1 MSERTMQVT
10 TSERRSEDHLKS
22 LTKLVRILECFS
34 RVERTLSLG
43 DLCRR
48 TGMPK
53 STAHRMVS
61 SLREVGFLEQ
71 ARGGDHY
78 RLGLKLFEFGSTAL
92 ANMELHREARPIVG
106 ALSRLSGEVVHLA
119 VFDGAQAVVIHR
131 SDPAPEGAGPLT
143 FLEVAPLYCTGVGKA
158 ILAFQPGNVIERLIG
173 FGLERYTEATIVEG
187 AGLRMEL
194 AQVRERG
201 FSVDRAEHEPGVHC
215 VGAPIRD
222 AGGRVF
228 ASISISGPARRMS
241 ETEALAR
248 IVVHHAEAISAAL
261 GFRRPAV
268 PNDSP

>member
-1 MSERTMQVT
+1 MQGVAT
-10 TSERRSEDHLKS
+10 TARRSDDNLKS
-22 LTKLVRILECFS
+22 LAKVVRILECFS

-48 TGMPK
+48 TGIPK
-53 STAHRMVS
+53 STAHRIVS

-71 ARGGDHY
+71 ARGGEHY
-78 RLGLKLFEFGSTAL
+78 RLGLKLFELGNIAL

-131 SDPAPEGAGPLT
+131 SDPAPEDGGPLT
-143 FLEVAPLYCTGVGKA
+143 FLEAAPLHCTGVGKA
-158 ILAFQPGNVIERLIG
+158 ILAFQPEELIDRLIS
-173 FGLERYTEATIVEG
+173 FGIKRYTEATIVDG
-187 AGLRMEL
+187 ARLKAEL
-194 AQVRERG
+194 AQVRELG

-215 VGAPIRD
+215 VGAPIHD

-241 ETEALAR
+241 EAEALHR
-248 IVVHHAEAISAAL
+248 IVVHHAGMVSAAL
-261 GFRRPAV
+261 GFRRPSLV
-268 PNDSP
+268 GHSS

>member
-1 MSERTMQVT
+1 MQLAG
-10 TSERRSEDHLKS
+10 SGRRAEDHLKS

-48 TGMPK
+48 TDMPK
-53 STAHRMVS
+53 STAHRLVS

-78 RLGLKLFEFGSTAL
+78 RLGLKLFELGNTAL
-92 ANMELHREARPIVG
+92 ANMELHREARPMVG

-119 VFDGAQAVVIHR
+119 VFDGAKAVVIHR
-131 SDPAPEGAGPLT
+131 SDPAPEGVGPLT
-143 FLEVAPLYCTGVGKA
+143 FLEVAPLHCTGVGKA
-158 ILAFQPGNVIERLIG
+158 ILAFQPEPVIERLIG
-173 FGLERYTEATIVEG
+173 FGLEGYTEATVVDG
-187 AGLRMEL
+187 ARLRAEL
-194 AQVRERG
+194 AAVRAQG
-201 FSVDRAEHEPGVHC
+201 FSVDRGEHEPGVHC
-215 VGAPIRD
+215 IGAPIRD
-222 AGGRVF
+222 PGGRTF

-261 GFRRPAV
+261 GFRRRSTL
-268 PNDSP
+268 DDGS